1 MKKSVILLCLIQVF
15 FSCSDRRLQKE
26 YPQIDILITNALILD
41 GEGNKPFKGDIFI
54 VGDKIVKISQK
65 KIRHDHVLKT
75 IDAQGKFLAPGF
87 IDLHSHGD
95 ALSTPDFENFL
106 AMGVTTISLGQ
117 DGFSPN
123 FIDLKDWKNKVDST
137 GIALNIAMFVG
148 HGSLRELSGIY
159 EKKNP
164 SKEEIAKMSSLLEKN
179 LETCFGMS
187 TGLEYTPGLYAEENE
202 LLELAKIVGKN
213 DRLIMSHMRDEDD
226 GALIE
231 SIDELL
237 AQGEFCRVHIAH
249 LKSVYGKGSERA
261 HEILDH
267 LASARNRGINVT
279 ADVYPYTASYTGIA
293 ILFPDWCKT
302 NEQFEIANRERR
314 EELENFIRDKVKIRN
329 GPEATLLGTEP
340 YKGKTL
346 LDLEQEL
353 KRPFEEILI
362 DDIGPEGASAAYF
375 VMNDTLQNTL
385 IKDPK
390 IGISSDGSKTSFH
403 PRGHGTFAKIIEEF
417 VVKSKVLTLEEAV
430 RKMTSYAAD
439 ILKISDRGRI
449 KEGMKADLIIFEPGN
464 VKANATFSDPFQLSE
479 GFDHVIVNGK
489 ISRENDQLSE
499 DRSGKVLKPE

>member
-1 MKKSVILLCLIQVF
+1 MLRSIILLCLILIS

-26 YPQIDILITNALILD
+26 YPKIDIQITNALILD
-41 GEGNKPFKGDIFI
+41 GEGSKPVKGDVFI

-65 KIRHDHVLKT
+65 KIRHDHILKT
-75 IDAQGKFLAPGF
+75 IDARGKYLAPGF

-95 ALSTPDFENFL
+95 PLETPDFENFL
-106 AMGVTTISLGQ
+106 AMGVTTVSLGQ

-123 FIDLKDWKNKVDST
+123 YNDLQEWKDKVEGT

-148 HGSLRELSGIY
+148 HGSLRELFGIN
-159 EKKNP
+159 EKTHP
-164 SKEEIAKMSSLLEKN
+164 SQEEIIEMAALLEQN
-179 LETCFGMS
+179 LKICFGMS
-187 TGLEYTPGLYAEENE
+187 TGLEYTPGLYAEQNE

-213 DRLIMSHMRDEDD
+213 DRMIMSHMRNEDD
-226 GALIE
+226 NALIE

-237 AQGEFCRVHIAH
+237 AQGEFCRVHVAH

-261 HEILDH
+261 EEILDH
-267 LASARNRGINVT
+267 LSNARNRGIDVT

-302 NEQFEIANRERR
+302 NEQFEIAKVERR
-314 EELENFIRDKVKIRN
+314 EELKDFIRAKVNFRN
-329 GPEATLLGTEP
+329 GPQATLLGTEP

-346 LDLEQEL
+346 LDLEKEMS
-353 KRPFEEILI
+353 KPFEEILI
-362 DDIGPEGASAAYF
+362 DDIGPEGASGAYF

-385 IKDPK
+385 IKDPN
-390 IGISSDGSKTSFH
+390 IGISSDGSETSFH

-417 VVKSKVLTLEEAV
+417 VVKNEVLTLEAAV

-449 KEGMKADLIIFEPGN
+449 KEGMKADLILFDPYK
-464 VKANATFSDPFQLSE
+464 VKSNATYSDPFQLSE
-479 GFDHVIVNGK
+479 GFDLVIVNGK
-489 ISRENDQLSE
+489 VVRQNAQLSG
-499 DRSGKVLKPE
+499 DKPGVVLDPN